1 MIITAETQKKYKEIC
16 KKVLKL
22 DSKIRFAGL
31 INDKGRYLTGATRKG
46 VKFLISMKEKEMLF
60 MEVALRTRMRR
71 EFDQQLGTVNFSL
84 SHRNNVIIL
93 SFPYGDEI
101 LYVSAETGLDLG
113 RFPFK
118 ISKFLKST
126 TIS

>member
-1 MIITAETQKKYKEIC
+1 
-16 KKVLKL
+16 
-22 DSKIRFAGL
+22 
-31 INDKGRYLTGATRKG
+31 
-46 VKFLISMKEKEMLF
+46 